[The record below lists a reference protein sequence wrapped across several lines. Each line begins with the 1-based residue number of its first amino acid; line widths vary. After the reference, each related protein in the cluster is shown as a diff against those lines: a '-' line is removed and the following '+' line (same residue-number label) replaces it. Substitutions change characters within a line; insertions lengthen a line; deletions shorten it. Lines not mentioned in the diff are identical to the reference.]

1 MKEAK
6 LFKQDIAIQA
16 ILYILKKMG
25 GTCDIHKCHKILYFA
40 DNEHLSKYGRSI
52 TGDAYVRMDF
62 GPVPTCIYDL
72 FKAVRGDSFFAS
84 QVDDVRKGCFHF
96 VNNKDIA
103 AVAELDMSYLSESDV
118 EMLNKYIEK
127 LKDKDFIEVTDAIE
141 TAPISKPVCPVYQN
155 VDALPHTDP
164 VEIKDNLLKQLTAP
178 IGWTQSVINMINDG
192 MTEYVECGQGRVLT
206 GLIGRIMK

>member
-16 ILYILKKMG
+16 ILYILKMMG

-52 TGDAYVRMDF
+52 TGDAYVKMSF

-84 QVDDVRKGCFHF
+84 QVNYVRERCFHF
-96 VNNKDIA
+96 VNNKDFTA
-103 AVAELDMSYLSESDV
+103 TAEPDMSFLSESDV
-118 EMLNKYIEK
+118 EILNKYIAK
-127 LKDKDFIEVTDAIE
+127 FKDMDFNDVSNVSHGYAWSNTAQNGFISVRDRLIEMGDSE
-141 TAPISKPVCPVYQN
+141 NY
-155 VDALPHTDP
+155 
-164 VEIKDNLLKQLTAP
+164 
-178 IGWTQSVINMINDG
+178 IN
-192 MTEYVECGQGRVLT
+192 YVEEQMRAEEAVL
-206 GLIGRIMK
+206 